1 LPGVRVVRLRGKAT
15 ILDDELE
22 GVVHLTTISALVL
35 TMNVTIHQFLL
46 QK

>member
-1 LPGVRVVRLRGKAT
+1 LHGVRVVRLCGKAT
-15 ILDDELE
+15 VLDDELE
-22 GVVHLTTISALVL
+22 GVVHLTTFAALVL